1 MEIFENDSYLER
13 IVIESNGEMISGII
27 HTKNDDK
34 FYRVECHILY
44 NLLEEI
50 TFDEKMTMYSVRSVH
65 KSLRND
71 DEIKKSK
78 KESGI
83 SLPDDFIS
91 LLKQA
96 GFKEEK

>member
-44 NLLEEI
+44 DLLEEI
-50 TFDEKMTMYSVRSVH
+50 TFDEKMNMYAVKSVH
-65 KSLRND
+65 KILRSD
-71 DEIKKSK
+71 TEIKHSK
-78 KESGI
+78 EESKI
-83 SLPDDFIS
+83 SLPDEYIT
-91 LLKQA
+91 LLKQS
-96 GFKEEK
+96 GFNEYK